1 MRKRF
6 ITHWRKALPSLLQRL
21 WRCKKQ
27 TNFKSVN
34 QLFHWPRQ
42 HLKHHRRPWSTTVSA
57 RDIHTHNHFMSG
69 GQSPQNT
76 LSVFFLK
83 CTIPAPSSAIE
94 CAVYVAA
101 REQVLP
107 ELCEKSRA
115 NLIRAAIMTVCR
127 PAGASLCFFTA
138 AHRSPPVQPSSHR
151 HAPDMNEASSSMV
164 SMNYWGLV
172 VRLEAT
178 LYSICFAAA
187 FRFLALTH
195 LNHPSPRPPPIHW
208 PTPLIH
214 WPTPLSLTALQQKWK
229 ETLLLQSQYSSA

>member
-6 ITHWRKALPSLLQRL
+6 ITHWRKALPSLLQQL
-21 WRCKKQ
+21 WCCKKQ
-27 TNFKSVN
+27 TNFKSVY
-34 QLFHWPRQ
+34 QLFHSPWQ
-42 HLKHHRRPWSTTVSA
+42 HFMPHRHPWSTTVSL
-57 RDIHTHNHFMSG
+57 RDTHTHTHSHHFMSG
-69 GQSPQNT
+69 GQSPRNA
-76 LSVFFLK
+76 L
-83 CTIPAPSSAIE
+83 CT

-115 NLIRAAIMTVCR
+115 NLIRATITTACR

-151 HAPDMNEASSSMV
+151 HVPDMNEASGSMV

-195 LNHPSPRPPPIHW
+195 LNT
-208 PTPLIH
+208 PTPPVTDPVQPDSTSAEMERNIAAAKSTQFSIVDKLIFKN
-214 WPTPLSLTALQQKWK
+214 L
-229 ETLLLQSQYSSA
+229 